1 MNILQKTTNTL
12 IHNHKKNLAILIEIK
27 RYLIW
32 SNKVLFCFENV
43 DLRSAEVE
51 SEIHRRLST
60 NPDDLKISL
69 LIHQYVVTV

>member
-1 MNILQKTTNTL
+1 MSILQKTTNTL
-12 IHNHKKNLAILIEIK
+12 LHNHKKNLTILIEIK

-69 LIHQYVVTV
+69 LIHQYVVKV